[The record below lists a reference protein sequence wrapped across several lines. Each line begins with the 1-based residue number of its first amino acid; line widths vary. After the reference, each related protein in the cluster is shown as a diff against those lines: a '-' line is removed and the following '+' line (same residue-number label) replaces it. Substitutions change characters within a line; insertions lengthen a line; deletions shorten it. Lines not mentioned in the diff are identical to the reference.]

1 MQAGLA
7 YVLVLP
13 GAAFWSLHQGLGGPH
28 RDVHLLNA
36 LCVNRDRALT
46 VRDGDTYPDHKKHKA
61 ASRAV
66 CEQGWLGGW
75 RQPNGELLLLS

>member
-1 MQAGLA
+1 MRSKRFFACVGMFYSQNVPSHQPALCQPFGGGSHVQAGLA

-36 LCVNRDRALT
+36 LCVNREIGHLR
-46 VRDGDTYPDHKKHKA
+46 
-61 ASRAV
+61 
-66 CEQGWLGGW
+66 
-75 RQPNGELLLLS
+75 